1 MQQTNKKLKI
11 AVGVFAGILAVILI
25 AGLVLNISL
34 LTKVNAQG
42 KLLNST
48 LNKNGGETTEDGLF
62 TIDALRCIGAC
73 AIAPAVTV
81 NGKVYP
87 HVNVKDVPKIIE
99 DCLSEEAAK
108 NNDQN
113 D

>member
-42 KLLNST
+42 KLLT
-48 LNKNGGETTEDGLF
+48 KTAARPPRTE
-62 TIDALRCIGAC
+62 
-73 AIAPAVTV
+73 
-81 NGKVYP
+81 
-87 HVNVKDVPKIIE
+87 
-99 DCLSEEAAK
+99 S
-108 NNDQN
+108 
-113 D
+113 

>member
-48 LNKNGGETTEDGLF
+48 LNKNGGETTEDGVIIADEYEIKS
-62 TIDALRCIGAC
+62 TKNISDAYKSGDRSDLSDKDKETLDMASKTMKRSLRCTIG
-73 AIAPAVTV
+73 
-81 NGKVYP
+81 
-87 HVNVKDVPKIIE
+87 
-99 DCLSEEAAK
+99 
-108 NNDQN
+108 
-113 D
+113 